1 MLNNIIRLLP
11 GAIAAILAET
21 AETGQLTRS
30 DRYGLLAAVLDDS
43 LSDDERRAVNRILRA
58 VQRGRVQLAA

>member
-1 MLNNIIRLLP
+1 MLNNIQLLP
-11 GAIAAILAET
+11 GAIAAILVDT
-21 AETGQLTRS
+21 AETGQLTCS
-30 DRYGLLAAVLDDS
+30 DRYGLLAAVLDDN